1 MEKARPAAAMVGG
14 GEDRW
19 CSFKRL
25 AYWLD
30 GMISSVRGALFKV
43 MDVDRSTMIMRGR
56 RYVVLRPVAPL
67 RASSCR
73 CVPLVVRFFV
83 LSPAICSR
91 LILRPYF
98 RPIPLPAQPPPPRLC
113 LLRRS
118 RPRSSPPSR
127 SSSGTAA
134 ENATTS
140 APPASTPALHRQRFG
155 HLHPAPCRMAS
166 DPASSTPSLL
176 PLLPRRSVA
185 SILTQASW
193 PSPSRRCAVDLPWR
207 RGAILWSRSCRRPD
221 AWRPECC
228 NIRLSRRRPA
238 VAPSTSRAVAAPSC
252 GARRTTSLAHPLSSH
267 GCELRQQKGRRALGR
282 GGVVGSSGG
291 GGQYVSFSSTTNSY
305 AVAVKLVAP
314 FI

>member
-1 MEKARPAAAMVGG
+1 
-14 GEDRW
+14 
-19 CSFKRL
+19 
-25 AYWLD
+25 
-30 GMISSVRGALFKV
+30 MISSVRGALFKV

-155 HLHPAPCRMAS
+155 HLHPRAVPYGQR
-166 DPASSTPSLL
+166 PGLL
-176 PLLPRRSVA
+176 HPVVA
-185 SILTQASW
+185 TS
-193 PSPSRRCAVDLPWR
+193 PSPTQRRLHLDASVV
-207 RGAILWSRSCRRPD
+207 AIAIPPL
-221 AWRPECC
+221 
-228 NIRLSRRRPA
+228 RRRPA
-238 VAPSTSRAVAAPSC
+238 VASRRHPVEQVVPPS
-252 GARRTTSLAHPLSSH
+252 RRVET
-267 GCELRQQKGRRALGR
+267 
-282 GGVVGSSGG
+282 
-291 GGQYVSFSSTTNSY
+291 
-305 AVAVKLVAP
+305 
-314 FI
+314 